1 MPKRYD
7 DDKPQKSWREI
18 DRAKDGSAHRKPTGG
33 GMNPS
38 KQARADSAS
47 KAYKS
52 KLDSF
57 FDGDGIAPEHA
68 KEKLSKI
75 QDTSDT
81 GKARAKAI
89 KNIKE
94 AKTSTALNKAFAA
107 FLKKWEL
114 PTDYEIL
121 SQALNCSDE
130 TYIEQSLDLLDAM
143 FDDNRIPK
151 QMQLLEQ
158 RLRKVKTLAD
168 DPDLQDKADALI
180 KKLRLFK

>member
-18 DRAKDGSAHRKPTGG
+18 DRAKDGSAHRKPAGG
-33 GMNPS
+33 GMTPV

-47 KAYKS
+47 KVYKS
-52 KLDSF
+52 KLDAF
-57 FDGDGIAPEHA
+57 FDGDGKAPEHV

-75 QDTSDT
+75 RDTSDA

-89 KNIKE
+89 KAIKE
-94 AKTSTALNKAFAA
+94 AKTSSALDKAFAA

-114 PTDYEIL
+114 PSDYDLL
-121 SQALNCSDE
+121 SQALNCGDE
-130 TYIEQSLDLLDAM
+130 TYIEQSLDLLESM
-143 FDDNRIPK
+143 FDDNRVPK
-151 QMQLLEQ
+151 QIQLLEQ

-168 DPDLQDKADALI
+168 DPDLQDKAAALI
-180 KKLRLFK
+180 KKIRLFK